1 MTDEY
6 GLTPKQRAFA
16 DYYLESMNATEAAKR
31 AGYSE
36 KTAFTIGPENLRK
49 PLIKKY
55 IEERMKPKE
64 GRRIASADEVLEFLT
79 RGMYQEL
86 EEDVVVTE
94 GCGQGITESRI
105 IKKKNDSRTAAKCAE
120 MLAKRYAIFKDK
132 LEVDT
137 EVGIKI
143 VDDID

>member
-16 DYYLESMNATEAAKR
+16 DYYIETCNATEAAKR

-132 LEVDT
+132 LEVDA

>member
-1 MTDEY
+1 MADEY
-6 GLTPKQRAFA
+6 KLNPKQKAFA
-16 DYYLESMNATEAAKR
+16 DYYIECGVAEEAALK
-31 AGYSE
+31 AGYSKGYARGHSHE
-36 KTAFTIGPENLRK
+36 LVANRG
-49 PLIKKY
+49 IKKY

-64 GRRIASADEVLEFLT
+64 RRRIASADEVLEFLT

-132 LEVDT
+132 LEVDA

>member
-1 MTDEY
+1 MAEEY
-6 GLTPKQRAFA
+6 KLNPKQRAFA
-16 DYYLESMNATEAAKR
+16 DYYIECGVAEEAARK

-36 KTAFTIGPENLRK
+36 KYARGKAYTLLANVG
-49 PLIKKY
+49 IKSY

-64 GRRIASADEVLEFLT
+64 NRRIASADEVLEFLT

-132 LEVDT
+132 LEVDA